1 MARLWKF
8 GKPISVVEQI
18 VFVPNYFLSI
28 FSPLS
33 IASADTDC
41 VFIIFYFIPLP
52 FHALFLSVLASSRVS
67 WFFQILFHSSG

>member
-18 VFVPNYFLSI
+18 VFVPNYFLPI

-33 IASADTDC
+33 IASADTS
-41 VFIIFYFIPLP
+41 V
-52 FHALFLSVLASSRVS
+52 FLSFSILSLCRFTRFSCLYWLPVVS
-67 WFFQILFHSSG
+67 HDFFKILFHSSG